1 MPDPSRRFLARGA
14 AGTAATLIT
23 YPFDIVRARMTVDPN
38 SKHMLETA
46 RTIVRE
52 GGGFRSLYN
61 GLFPTL
67 ASVIPFVGLQQS
79 TYDVVKAKAMDK
91 NGFGMRPSAVLFRA
105 VL

>member
-1 MPDPSRRFLARGA
+1 MLRGFYAGNLVNCVRVAPYAGSVCLGYSLCLRVLPEAMPDPSRRFLAGGA

-52 GGGFRSLYN
+52 GGGFRSH
-61 GLFPTL
+61 
-67 ASVIPFVGLQQS
+67 I
-79 TYDVVKAKAMDK
+79 MD
-91 NGFGMRPSAVLFRA
+91 FSQHSLP
-105 VL
+105 